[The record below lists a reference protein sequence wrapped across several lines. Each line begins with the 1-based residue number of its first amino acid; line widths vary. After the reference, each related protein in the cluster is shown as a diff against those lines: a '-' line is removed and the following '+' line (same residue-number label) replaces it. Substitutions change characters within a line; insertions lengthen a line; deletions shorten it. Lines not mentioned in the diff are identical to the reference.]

1 MRSRGEAPGYPI
13 GPLILD
19 VMAAALANLAFL
31 PKRAL
36 RTAALAPATA
46 LVTLAFAAA
55 APATALESDQYL
67 AWGVEL
73 EDSAAPL
80 NEFVNTAAERVLA
93 RVNRGH
99 PESTPCEV
107 LPRKI
112 FRRLARNMVFSR
124 LREFVVSD
132 PRIDVHPGREVGY
145 FGHLR
150 RSIFRRV
157 AFPFLMPL
165 ARTIRVGEV
174 YLGVDKL
181 GHMVGLS
188 GRAYYRSYLRAR
200 RQGASESEAI
210 ERATRWG
217 LRVESTLTGGLTDGV
232 FSHAD
237 LEANFRGLMLARDL
251 CRGEPPFLVLEDGSW
266 RLARPI
272 DLREYVN
279 PLFDESYNPSRFS
292 GWRWKRVAPILA
304 EEYCP
309 RLSSPEVEARLEG
322 YRAAEPASLS
332 RQIIAERFAAR
343 GGDKREE
350 QAIERLCPGAPP
362 LLAAGSE

>member
-1 MRSRGEAPGYPI
+1 MTDPRRRRRSDRISDRPS
-13 GPLILD
+13 ILPA
-19 VMAAALANLAFL
+19 VLGTKRLLTATVVAFAALALA
-31 PKRAL
+31 AS
-36 RTAALAPATA
+36 TSAA
-46 LVTLAFAAA
+46 
-55 APATALESDQYL
+55 ALESDQYL
-67 AWGVEL
+67 VWGVEL
-73 EDSAAPL
+73 EDSAPVL
-80 NEFVNTAAERVLA
+80 NEFVNEQAERLLA
-93 RVNRGH
+93 RVNRRGR
-99 PESTPCEV
+99 PEHTPCEA
-107 LPRKI
+107 LPKRI
-112 FRRLARNMVFSR
+112 FRRLARNLVFSR
-124 LREFVVSD
+124 LRRFVVKD
-132 PRIDVHPGREVGY
+132 PRIDVYPDRDVGY
-145 FGHLR
+145 FGHLK
-150 RSIFRRV
+150 RSIFRRA
-157 AFPFLMPL
+157 AFPFLLPL
-165 ARTIRVGEV
+165 ARTLRIGDV

-181 GHMVGLS
+181 GHMLGLS
-188 GRAYYRSYLRAR
+188 GRAYYRAYLRER
-200 RQGASESEAI
+200 RRGGSEAEAI
-210 ERATRWG
+210 ERAIRWG
-217 LRVESTLTGGLTDGV
+217 LRVEATLTGGLTDGV

-309 RLSSPEVEARLEG
+309 RLASPEVEARLEG
-322 YRAAEPASLS
+322 YRAAEPVSLS